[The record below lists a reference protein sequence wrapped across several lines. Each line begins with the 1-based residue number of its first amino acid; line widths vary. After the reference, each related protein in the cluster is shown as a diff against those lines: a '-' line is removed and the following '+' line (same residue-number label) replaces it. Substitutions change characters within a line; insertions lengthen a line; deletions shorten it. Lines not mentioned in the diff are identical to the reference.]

1 MMGIREAKG
10 KGGDVPKYTTLGMQG
25 RMVRIKKG
33 QEVVNPRDS
42 RVHEKHRGRQP
53 VSIRVK

>member
-1 MMGIREAKG
+1 MMEIREAKE
-10 KGGDVPKYTTLGMQG
+10 GGSDVPKYKILGIQG

-42 RVHEKHRGRQP
+42 RVHEKHRAR
-53 VSIRVK
+53 